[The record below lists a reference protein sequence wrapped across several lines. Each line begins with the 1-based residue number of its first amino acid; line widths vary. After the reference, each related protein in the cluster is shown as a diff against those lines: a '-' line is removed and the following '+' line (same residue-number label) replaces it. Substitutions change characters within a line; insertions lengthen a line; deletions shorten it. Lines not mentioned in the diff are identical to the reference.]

1 MGSMNMNQEKR
12 NIIGSAAA
20 FVARLSGRE
29 RLLLTAGVIFVLC
42 FLVYEAVV
50 GPFFD
55 SKNRLERL
63 LQTKTSDVVEMKL
76 LQQHYR
82 QVSLNKRDIIEQ
94 LQQRSPDFSL
104 FSYVEQ
110 QVDRLRLKDRVVSI
124 KPGSEPYQDGIR
136 QALIEITIDGIVLS
150 QLVDFLDAIESFDE
164 VVFIDRLVIRNG
176 SEENGLLDIRLDIV
190 TLEIEPV

>member
-12 NIIGSAAA
+12 NIKESAAA

-29 RLLLTAGVIFVLC
+29 RLLLTTGLIFVVC
-42 FLVYEAVV
+42 FLVYESVV

-55 SKNRLERL
+55 SKHRLERL

-176 SEENGLLDIRLDIV
+176 SEESGLLDIRLDIV